1 MTSGSKGQRR
11 PWLLAAAFSAALLVT
26 ACGGGDD
33 AASNTGSGSNNGT
46 GGTGQDSGGSPG
58 TPSNPTPP
66 ALTAQQAC
74 AALNGASLPASALT
88 LASGGVTVNAA
99 TLIAADAT
107 GNTLGEYCQ
116 VRGAIAPVDAS
127 APSINFAVNLPTQW
141 NGKGIQFGGG
151 GFDGTLIDGTETVRF
166 ALPDDPAPLARGY
179 ATWGDDSGH
188 QSTSITDGRFATN
201 DESLA
206 NYGGDTLK
214 KTHDVAIALIAQRY
228 GKAPAR
234 AYFLG
239 TSTGG
244 RDALSYIQRW
254 PADYDGVIANEPAL
268 NYTGTRL
275 SNVAVGRALY
285 LNGGAGWLN
294 VNKTLLVQKA
304 AMDACDTLDGAADK
318 VVSNVEGCRVGGL
331 QVLASLRCPGG
342 TDAGDTCLSD
352 AQIATVKTIE
362 QPLQLNYP
370 LANGVTVAGGYNLL
384 EGALV
389 AGPFTTR
396 DLGTRAVPGNPATT
410 ADANMYVTGDQWV
423 KYFVTRNA
431 TFDALTFDPASP
443 GSWTSRVQAVSALTD
458 ATNPDLSAFL
468 SKGGRL
474 ILLHGLADEVISPNS
489 TIAWFKAVT
498 TTVGQ
503 AAVDQ
508 GIRFYT
514 VPGMGHGTG
523 SFLPAWNS
531 LTALENWVEMGVAP
545 GTRTVMDTNAGTYG
559 RTRPLC
565 QYPSWPKYKGTGSI
579 DAAVNYTC
587 EGASGIVQ
595 SCLNMPTVATSWKG
609 GNTNGEELTVR
620 IDPATL
626 KYTVTIDASLQRAAN
641 TVRTGQLVSQ
651 GGCTYGSDE
660 NGAQFTLT
668 GGGVLA
674 GGVKPASGA
683 GFLPLVAFQNVASRF
698 QDVAD
703 IYNVNGIQTAVADGT
718 VTVRTG
724 SARLRSS
731 AATWQTCGAT
741 ASGGFVT
748 YDANCVNTTKG
759 YIAWNAT
766 RNAFD
771 YYVGGTIAAGDGV
784 LSGSLISGMVNGTP
798 VPMILTRSTT
808 AYGMNVYAQ
817 QSTTGLAAGAADGA
831 YRVQATDGAQ
841 VAADLSGTSIVRGGV
856 SGTLTY
862 NAPVAGVIGATGGV
876 MGAYLY
882 NSGLLIGTSIGKF
895 EIGLLN

>member
-1 MTSGSKGQRR
+1 MTSGSNSRR
-11 PWLLAAAFSAALLVT
+11 RVARSAAWAAALAAAVVMS

-33 AASNTGSGSNNGT
+33 APD
-46 GGTGQDSGGSPG
+46 QPG
-58 TPSNPTPP
+58 TPGTTPGAGTPGTETPATP
-66 ALTAQQAC
+66 ALSALDAC
-74 AALNGASLPASALT
+74 NALNGASLPASALA
-88 LASGGVTVNAA
+88 LATGGATVNAA
-99 TLIAADAT
+99 TLVAADAP

-116 VRGAIAPVDAS
+116 VRGAIAPVDAAS
-127 APSINFAVNLPTQW
+127 PNINFAVNLPTQW

-201 DESLA
+201 DEALA

-214 KTHDVAIALIAQRY
+214 KTHDVALALIAQRY
-228 GKAPAR
+228 GKAPTR

-285 LNGGAGWLN
+285 RNGGAGWLN
-294 VNKTLLVQKA
+294 INKTLLVQNA
-304 AMDACDTLDGAADK
+304 AMAACDTLDGVADK
-318 VVSNVEGCRVGGL
+318 VVSNVEGCRLGAM

-352 AQIATVKTIE
+352 AQIDTVKTIE
-362 QPLQLNYP
+362 QPLQLTYP
-370 LANGVTVAGGYNLL
+370 LANGVTEAGGYNLL

-396 DLGTRAVPGNPATT
+396 DLGTRPVPGNPATT

-458 ATNPDLSAFL
+458 ATNPDHSAYL
-468 SKGGRL
+468 AKGGRL

-489 TIAWFKAVT
+489 TIAWYKAVLAR
-498 TTVGQ
+498 VGQ
-503 AAVDQ
+503 AATEQ

-545 GTRTVMDTNAGTYG
+545 GTRTVMDTNAATYG

-565 QYPSWPKYKGTGSI
+565 QYPAWPKYKGSGSQ
-579 DAAVNYTC
+579 DAAINYTC

-595 SCLNMPTVATSWKG
+595 SCLNLPAVATTWKG
-609 GNTNGEELTVR
+609 GNTNGEELSVR
-620 IDPATL
+620 VDPATL
-626 KYTVTIDASLQRAAN
+626 QYTVTIDASLQRAAGA
-641 TVRTGQLVSQ
+641 TRTGQLVSQ
-651 GGCTYGSDE
+651 GGCTYASDE
-660 NGAQFTLT
+660 NGARFTFT

-674 GGVKPASGA
+674 GGVRPLSGA
-683 GFLPLVAFQNVASRF
+683 GFVPLVAFQTVSSDYKA
-698 QDVAD
+698 VAD
-703 IYNVNGIQTAVADGT
+703 IYNVNGVQTAIADGT

-731 AATWQTCGAT
+731 AATWQTCAAT
-741 ASGGFVT
+741 ATGGFIV
-748 YDANCVNTTKG
+748 YDAACANTTKG
-759 YIAWNAT
+759 YIVWNAA

-771 YYVGGTIAAGDGV
+771 YYVGGTIAAADGV
-784 LSGSLISGMVNGTP
+784 LSGSLVSGMVNGKP
-798 VPMILTRSTT
+798 VPVILTRSAT
-808 AYGMNVYAQ
+808 AYGMNVYASQ
-817 QSTTGLAAGAADGA
+817 PTAPLAAGAADGK
-831 YRVQATDGAQ
+831 YRVMATDGAQ
-841 VAADLSGTSIVRGGV
+841 VNADLSGTTIVRDGV
-856 SGTLTY
+856 SGVLTY
-862 NAPVAGVIGATGGV
+862 NQPVAAVIDASGGV
-876 MGAYLY
+876 VGSYLY
-882 NSGLLIGTSIGKF
+882 NGGLLIGTSAGRF
-895 EIGLLN
+895 ELGLLN

>member
-1 MTSGSKGQRR
+1 MMTSGCKGQRR
-11 PWLLAAAFSAALLVT
+11 PWLLAAAFSAALMVT

-33 AASNTGSGSNNGT
+33 APAASNASNGT
-46 GGTGQDSGGSPG
+46 AGQEGAG
-58 TPSNPTPP
+58 TPSAP
-66 ALTAQQAC
+66 ALSALEAC
-74 AALNGASLPASALT
+74 SVLGGVSLPASALT

-99 TLIAADAT
+99 TLIAADAP
-107 GNTLGEYCQ
+107 GNAFGEYCQ

-188 QSTSITDGRFATN
+188 QSTSITDGRFAAN
-201 DESLA
+201 DEALA

-214 KTHDVAIALIAQRY
+214 KTHDVAIALITQRY
-228 GKAPAR
+228 GKAPSR

-254 PADYDGVIANEPAL
+254 PADYAGVIANEPAL

-294 VNKTLLVQKA
+294 INKTLLVQKA
-304 AMDACDTLDGAADK
+304 AMAACDALDGVVDK
-318 VVSNVEGCRVGGL
+318 VVSNVEGCRVGAL
-331 QVLASLRCPGG
+331 QVLANLRCPGG
-342 TDAGDTCLSD
+342 ADAGDTCLSD

-362 QPLQLNYP
+362 QPLQLSYP

-396 DLGTRAVPGNPATT
+396 DLGTRPVPGNPATT
-410 ADANMYVTGDQWV
+410 ADANMYLTGDQWV

-431 TFDALTFDPASP
+431 TFDALTFDPANP
-443 GSWTSRVQAVSALTD
+443 GSWTSRVQTVSALTD
-458 ATNPDLSAFL
+458 ATNPDLSGFL
-468 SKGGRL
+468 GRGGRL

-498 TTVGQ
+498 TRVGQ
-503 AAVDQ
+503 PAVDQ

-565 QYPSWPKYKGTGSI
+565 QYPSWPKYKGSGSV

-595 SCLNMPTVATSWKG
+595 SCLNMPSVATTWKG
-609 GNTNGEELTVR
+609 GNTNGEELSVR

-626 KYTVTIDASLQRAAN
+626 QYTVTIDASLQRAA
-641 TVRTGQLVSQ
+641 TAVRSGQLVSQ
-651 GGCTYGSDE
+651 GGCTYASDE

-674 GGVKPASGA
+674 GGVKPASGV
-683 GFLPLVAFQNVASRF
+683 GFLPLVAFQNVSA
-698 QDVAD
+698 DYKAVAD
-703 IYNVNGIQTAVADGT
+703 IYNVNGIQTAVADGS
-718 VTVRTG
+718 VSVRTG

-731 AATWQTCGAT
+731 AATWQTCGAS
-741 ASGGFVT
+741 ASGGFIV
-748 YDANCVNTTKG
+748 YDAACANTTKG
-759 YIAWNAT
+759 YIVWNAA

-771 YYVGGTIAAGDGV
+771 YFVGGTIAAGDGV
-784 LSGSLISGMVNGTP
+784 LSGSLISGMVNGIP
-798 VPMILTRSTT
+798 VPVILTRSAT
-808 AYGMNVYAQ
+808 AYGMHVYAQ
-817 QSTTGLAAGAADGA
+817 QSTAGLAAGAADGA

-841 VAADLSGTSIVRGGV
+841 VNADLNGTSIVRNGA

-862 NAPVAGVIGATGGV
+862 NAPVQGVISATGGV
-876 MGAYLY
+876 SAAYLY
-882 NSGLLIGTSIGKF
+882 NSGLLIGTSAGKF
-895 EIGLLN
+895 EIGLLH

>member
-1 MTSGSKGQRR
+1 MTSGSNVRR
-11 PWLLAAAFSAALLVT
+11 RLALLAAACAATALMA

-33 AASNTGSGSNNGT
+33 APTA
-46 GGTGQDSGGSPG
+46 SGGAPSTGAPG
-58 TPSNPTPP
+58 TDNPDIPTQPTQP
-66 ALTAQQAC
+66 TLSALEAC
-74 AALNGASLPASALT
+74 NALNGASLPASALT
-88 LASGGVTVNAA
+88 LASGGATVKAA
-99 TLIAADAT
+99 TLVAADAT

-116 VRGAIAPVDAS
+116 VRGTIAPVDAAAS
-127 APSINFAVNLPTQW
+127 NINFAVNLPTQW

-201 DESLA
+201 DEQLA

-214 KTHDVAIALIAQRY
+214 KTHDVALAMIRQRY
-228 GKAPAR
+228 GRAPTR

-294 VNKTLLVQKA
+294 INKTLMVQAA
-304 AMDACDTLDGAADK
+304 AMAACDTLDGVADK
-318 VVSNVEGCRVGGL
+318 VVSNVEGCRLGAM
-331 QVLASLRCPGG
+331 QVLANLRCPGG
-342 TDAGDTCLSD
+342 TDTGDTCLSD
-352 AQIATVKTIE
+352 AQIATVKIIE
-362 QPLQLNYP
+362 QPLQLTYP
-370 LANGVTVAGGYNLL
+370 LANGVTVAGGYNIL

-396 DLGTRAVPGNPATT
+396 DLGTRPVPGNPATT
-410 ADANMYVTGDQWV
+410 ADSNMYLTGDQWV
-423 KYFVTRNA
+423 KYFVTRAA

-443 GSWTSRVQAVSALTD
+443 GSWTSRVQTVSALTD

-468 SKGGRL
+468 AKGGRL

-489 TIAWFKAVT
+489 TIAWYKAVIAR
-498 TTVGQ
+498 VGQ

-508 GIRFYT
+508 GITFYT

-545 GTRTVMDTNAGTYG
+545 GQRTVMDTNAGTYG

-565 QYPSWPKYKGTGSI
+565 QYPAWPKYKGSGSQ
-579 DAAVNYTC
+579 DASINYTC

-595 SCLNMPTVATSWKG
+595 SCLNLPAVATTWKG
-609 GNTNGEELTVR
+609 GNTNGEELSVR
-620 IDPATL
+620 VDPATL
-626 KYTVTIDASLQRAAN
+626 QYTVTIDASLQRTAGV
-641 TVRTGQLVSQ
+641 TRTGQLVSQ
-651 GGCTYGSDE
+651 GGCTYASDE
-660 NGAQFTLT
+660 NGANFTFT

-674 GGVKPASGA
+674 GGVRPLSGA
-683 GFLPLVAFQNVASRF
+683 GFLPLVAFQTVSSDFKA
-698 QDVAD
+698 VAD
-703 IYNVNGIQTAVADGT
+703 IYNVNGVQTAVAGGA
-718 VTVRTG
+718 VTLRTG

-731 AATWQTCGAT
+731 AATWQTCSAT
-741 ASGGFVT
+741 AAGGFMV
-748 YDANCVNTTKG
+748 YDAACANTSKG
-759 YIAWNAT
+759 YIVWNPA

-771 YYVGGTIAAGDGV
+771 YFVGGTIAAGDGV
-784 LSGSLISGMVNGTP
+784 LSGSLISGIVNGKP
-798 VPMILTRSTT
+798 VPLVLTRSAT
-808 AYGMNVYAQ
+808 AYGMNVYASQ
-817 QSTTGLAAGAADGA
+817 PTAPLTAGAADGR
-831 YRVQATDGAQ
+831 YRLMGTDGSQ
-841 VAADLSGTSIVRGGV
+841 VSADLNATAIVRDGASGV
-856 SGTLTY
+856 LTY
-862 NAPVAGVIGATGGV
+862 NQPVAGVLDASGGV
-876 MGAYLY
+876 VASYLS
-882 NSGLLIGTSIGKF
+882 NGGLLIGTSAGRF
-895 EIGLLN
+895 ELGLLN